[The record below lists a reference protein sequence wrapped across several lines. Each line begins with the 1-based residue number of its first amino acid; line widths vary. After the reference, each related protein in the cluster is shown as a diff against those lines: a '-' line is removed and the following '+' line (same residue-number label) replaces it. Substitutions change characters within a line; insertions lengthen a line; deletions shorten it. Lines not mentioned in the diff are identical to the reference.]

1 MSGRPAR
8 IPRVT
13 KADMQR
19 AVALVRMLG
28 MKPGA
33 IEAEP
38 GRIRIIAGDQ
48 ALTVGQERAED
59 QEFQKFLAANGVR

>member
-1 MSGRPAR
+1 
-8 IPRVT
+8 
-13 KADMQR
+13 MQR

-28 MKPGA
+28 IKPGA
-33 IEAEP
+33 VEAEP